1 MRYLDTN
8 IIVYAVENHP
18 KYGEGCKRILEDIE
32 NEKLRVSCSMLVLVE
47 LLNVL
52 KKLNKVLSGQG
63 RKELV
68 IEDNIEA
75 VLSLPIAW
83 IDLDFLIIER
93 ASTYTF
99 DISGIDYLHVAS
111 METSSIIEILS
122 GDKEFDK
129 VPTISRID
137 PLDYRGT

>member
-1 MRYLDTN
+1 MKYLDTN

-18 KYGEGCKRILEDIE
+18 KYGERCKNILEDVE
-32 NEKLRVSCSMLVLVE
+32 SEKLRVSCSMLVLAE
-47 LLNVL
+47 LLSVF

-68 IEDNIEA
+68 IEDNVEA
-75 VLSLPIAW
+75 VLSLPISW

-99 DISGIDYLHVAS
+99 TSGV
-111 METSSIIEILS
+111 
-122 GDKEFDK
+122 
-129 VPTISRID
+129 
-137 PLDYRGT
+137 